1 MSCCNSDAR
10 YFRRPN
16 KRCCRQHPTSDD
28 NTYSLAAK
36 IPHWPLCRW
45 RTYHF
50 CGGQREV
57 VNSLFFGSSLPQSW
71 IGKSWNY
78 LVRLPPCGYL
88 VTLHNITRDHH
99 PSSNLALHWPSH
111 PSKKTTPSCQVDLLI
126 CTQKKRLVE
135 DFPKMIFSGALRSLT
150 DWIDWC
156 RKTCD
161 LIERMPLNQP
171 FCTPLK
177 LTSLLQKW
185 CKLGISHG

>member
-1 MSCCNSDAR
+1 MLPSAPH
-10 YFRRPN
+10 FGW
-16 KRCCRQHPTSDD
+16 QHIFLGCEDSTLAPLQMANISLLWWPAGSGEFPFFADD
-28 NTYSLAAK
+28 CMKL
-36 IPHWPLCRW
+36 
-45 RTYHF
+45 
-50 CGGQREV
+50 Q
-57 VNSLFFGSSLPQSW
+57 LPQSW

-78 LVRLPPCGYL
+78 MLRLPPCGYL

-171 FCTPLK
+171 FYTPLK